1 MTDIIV
7 IQPVTSTVT
16 VTEDVNSVVVSSVG
30 VTGPKGDTGSTGA
43 TGAQGAQGIQGIQGI
58 QGVKGDTGDTGATG
72 ATGATGPSGPL
83 ILKMQTGIY
92 YRTPTLSLADSTA
105 VNNSTLYTPIY
116 IPESTTFDRI
126 AIQTRATFLGSS
138 TVRLGIYNSTNGVPS
153 TLILDAGT
161 VSPTAASTAYE
172 ITISQTLA
180 SGFYWLAFCQQG
192 APTTAV
198 YTGFGGSNQSGSP
211 LLPMGIGAFGNNI
224 ISAYSQASVTGAFA
238 NAGTLATSSS
248 QRYVWLRAT

>member
-1 MTDIIV
+1 LDTDEAAATPATIAVNAPITNSGTATAANLSV
-7 IQPVTSTVT
+7 SAGTTSAAGILQLTDSTSSTSTTTAATPNAVKSAY
-16 VTEDVNSVVVSSVG
+16 DLASVG
-30 VTGPKGDTGSTGA
+30 INV
-43 TGAQGAQGIQGIQGI
+43 
-58 QGVKGDTGDTGATG
+58 
-72 ATGATGPSGPL
+72 
-83 ILKMQTGIY
+83 LKMQSGIY
-92 YRTPTLSLADSTA
+92 YRTPTASIADSSA

-116 IPESTTFDRI
+116 IPESATFDRI
-126 AIQTRATFLGSS
+126 AILTRAAFSGSA

-180 SGFYWLAFCQQG
+180 AGFYWLAFCQQG
-192 APTTAV
+192 TAPTTPT

-211 LLPMGIGAFGNNI
+211 LLAMGVGAFGNNI

-238 NAGTLATSSS
+238 NAGTLASSSS